1 MHGCFVI
8 ELEWIFMNLLM
19 NQKVG
24 FGDLVSANIIFIFR
38 IKEFKFWTFIWVS
51 EIISEK
57 TL

>member
-8 ELEWIFMNLLM
+8 ELKWIFMNLLM

-38 IKEFKFWTFIWVS
+38 IKEFKF
-51 EIISEK
+51 
-57 TL
+57 